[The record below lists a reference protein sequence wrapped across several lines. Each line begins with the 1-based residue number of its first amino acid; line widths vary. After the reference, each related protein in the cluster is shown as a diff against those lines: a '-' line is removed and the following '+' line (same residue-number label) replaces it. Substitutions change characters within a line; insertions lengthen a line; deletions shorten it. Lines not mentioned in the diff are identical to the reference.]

1 MTEGARRA
9 GKGVQQV
16 TADGLPARPWLGEK
30 DHAKEKEAILHT
42 WQRHGGYLSFTIWD
56 ERSSQA
62 GNLVEKRQQ

>member
-30 DHAKEKEAILHT
+30 DHVKEKEAILHT
-42 WQRHGGYLSFTIWD
+42 WQRHVGYLSFTI
-56 ERSSQA
+56 
-62 GNLVEKRQQ
+62 